1 MESEIKI
8 LNAEKKERSI
18 QIEWSDGNTSDYNFL
33 WLRDNCPSEIHPTAR
48 ERTFNLLTV
57 SESIHPKSFT
67 ISEDNSLSIK
77 WSEGDHSSNY
87 SYEWLRKNCYTLK
100 NLAPYKTPYQLWDQ
114 SIQNNIEKIQID
126 CDEIMSGD
134 EGATKYLEQL
144 HYYGISL
151 VQNAPTSKK
160 SAEDVLKKI
169 SHFRETFFETPFEVI
184 NIPNPNNSAYTAL
197 GLRNHL
203 DLPYFEIP
211 PGYQFLHCLL
221 NEADG
226 GESVALDGF
235 KVASFMQKE
244 FPEYFKI
251 LTETHVK
258 FCNRDYT
265 QNTTRIH
272 YSPLI
277 TLTKDN
283 DFNIIRFSI
292 AYMSI
297 MDCTPDK
304 MDLFYKAYRK
314 FAELLHDK
322 RFKINFKLKAGDI
335 FSFNNLRVL
344 HGRTEFD
351 PNSGER
357 HLQGYYIDRDE
368 IIGRLNFLKKVES

>member
-100 NLAPYKTPYQLWDQ
+100 NSTPYKTPYQLWDQ
-114 SIQNNIEKIQID
+114 SIQNNIKKIQID
-126 CDEIMSGD
+126 CDEIMSSD
-134 EGATKYLEQL
+134 EGVTKYLEQL

-151 VQNAPTSKK
+151 VQNAPTSKM

-304 MDLFYKAYRK
+304 MDLFYKAYIK

-322 RFKINFKLKAGDI
+322 RFTINFRLKAGDI

-344 HGRTEFD
+344 HGRTEFN

-368 IIGRLNFLKKVES
+368 IIGRLNFLKKIDY

>member
-18 QIEWSDGNTSDYNFL
+18 EIKWSDGNTSNYNFL

-57 SESIHPKSFT
+57 SESIHPESFT

-87 SYEWLRKNCYTLK
+87 SNEWLRKNCYTLK
-100 NLAPYKTPYQLWDQ
+100 NSAPYKTPYQLWDQ
-114 SIQNNIEKIQID
+114 SIQNSIEKIQIN
-126 CDEIMSGD
+126 CDEIMNSD
-134 EGATKYLEQL
+134 EGVTRYLEQL

-151 VQNAPTSKK
+151 VQDAPTSKK

-211 PGYQFLHCLL
+211 PGYQFLHCLV

-283 DFNIIRFSI
+283 DFNIIRFSV

-297 MDCTPDK
+297 MDCSPDK

-322 RFKINFKLKAGDI
+322 RFTINFRLKAGDI

-368 IIGRLNFLKKVES
+368 IIGRLNFLKKIEN

>member
-18 QIEWSDGNTSDYNFL
+18 EIKWSDGNTSNYNFL

-57 SESIHPKSFT
+57 SESIHPESFT

-87 SYEWLRKNCYTLK
+87 SNEWLRKNCYTLK
-100 NLAPYKTPYQLWDQ
+100 NSAPYKTPYQLWDQ
-114 SIQNNIEKIQID
+114 SIQNSIEKIQIN
-126 CDEIMSGD
+126 CDEIMNSD
-134 EGATKYLEQL
+134 EGVTRYLEQL

-211 PGYQFLHCLL
+211 PGYQFLHCLV

-283 DFNIIRFSI
+283 DFNIIRFSV

-297 MDCTPDK
+297 MDCSPDK

-322 RFKINFKLKAGDI
+322 RFTINFRLKAGDI

-368 IIGRLNFLKKVES
+368 IIGRLNFLKKIEN

>member
-18 QIEWSDGNTSDYNFL
+18 EIKWSDGNISDYNFL

-57 SESIHPKSFT
+57 SESIHPKSFA

-100 NLAPYKTPYQLWDQ
+100 NSTPYKTPYQLWDQ
-114 SIQNNIEKIQID
+114 SIQNNIKEIQID
-126 CDEIMSGD
+126 CDEIMSSD
-134 EGATKYLEQL
+134 EGVTKYLEQL

-151 VQNAPTSKK
+151 VQNAPTSKM

-211 PGYQFLHCLL
+211 PGYQFLHCLV

-235 KVASFMQKE
+235 KVASFIQKE

-283 DFNIIRFSI
+283 DFNIIRFSV

-297 MDCTPDK
+297 MDCKPDK

-314 FAELLHDK
+314 FAELLHDR
-322 RFKINFKLKAGDI
+322 RFTINFRLKAGDI

-368 IIGRLNFLKKVES
+368 IIGRLNFLRKIDS

>member
-1 MESEIKI
+1 MESKIKI

-100 NLAPYKTPYQLWDQ
+100 NSAPYKTPYQLWDQ
-114 SIQNNIEKIQID
+114 SIQNNIEKIQIE

-134 EGATKYLEQL
+134 EGVTKYLEQL

-160 SAEDVLKKI
+160 SAENVLKKI

-211 PGYQFLHCLL
+211 PGYQFLHCLI

-251 LTETHVK
+251 LTKTHVK

-297 MDCTPDK
+297 MDCAPDK

-322 RFKINFKLKAGDI
+322 RFTINFRLKAGDI

-368 IIGRLNFLKKVES
+368 IIGRLNFLKKVDS

>member
-67 ISEDNSLSIK
+67 VSEDNSLSIK

-100 NLAPYKTPYQLWDQ
+100 NSAPYKTPYQLWDQ
-114 SIQNNIEKIQID
+114 SIQNNIEKIRID
-126 CDEIMSGD
+126 CDEIMSSD
-134 EGATKYLEQL
+134 EGVTKYLEQL

-211 PGYQFLHCLL
+211 PGYQFLHCLV

-283 DFNIIRFSI
+283 DFNIIRFSV

-322 RFKINFKLKAGDI
+322 RFTINFRLKAGDI

-368 IIGRLNFLKKVES
+368 IIGRLNFLKKVDS

>member
-100 NLAPYKTPYQLWDQ
+100 NSAPYKTPYQLWDQ

-126 CDEIMSGD
+126 CDEIMSSD
-134 EGATKYLEQL
+134 EGVTKYLEQL

-151 VQNAPTSKK
+151 VQNAPTSKM

-211 PGYQFLHCLL
+211 PGYQFLHCLV

-283 DFNIIRFSI
+283 DFNIIRFSV

-322 RFKINFKLKAGDI
+322 RFTINFRLKAGDI

-344 HGRTEFD
+344 HGRTEFN

-368 IIGRLNFLKKVES
+368 IIGRLNFLKKIDY

>member
-1 MESEIKI
+1 MESKIKI

-18 QIEWSDGNTSDYNFL
+18 KIEWSDGNTSDYNFL

-100 NLAPYKTPYQLWDQ
+100 NSAPYKTPYQLWDQ
-114 SIQNNIEKIQID
+114 SIQNSIEKIQIE

-134 EGATKYLEQL
+134 EGVTKYLEQL

-151 VQNAPTSKK
+151 VQNAPTSRK

-211 PGYQFLHCLL
+211 PGYQFLHCLV

-251 LTETHVK
+251 LTKTHVK

-297 MDCTPDK
+297 MDCAPDK

-322 RFKINFKLKAGDI
+322 RFTINFKLKAGDI

-368 IIGRLNFLKKVES
+368 IIGRLNFLKKVDS

>member
-1 MESEIKI
+1 MESKIKI

-100 NLAPYKTPYQLWDQ
+100 NSAPYKTPYQLWDQ
-114 SIQNNIEKIQID
+114 SIQNNIEKIQIE

-134 EGATKYLEQL
+134 EGVTKYLEQL

-160 SAEDVLKKI
+160 SAENVLKKI

-211 PGYQFLHCLL
+211 PGYQFLHCLI

-251 LTETHVK
+251 LTKTHVK

-283 DFNIIRFSI
+283 DFNIIRFSV

-322 RFKINFKLKAGDI
+322 RFTINFKLKAGDI

-368 IIGRLNFLKKVES
+368 IIGRLNFLKKVDS

>member
-1 MESEIKI
+1 MENEIKI
-8 LNAEKKERSI
+8 LNAEKKDRSI
-18 QIEWSDGNTSDYNFL
+18 EIEWSDGNISGYNFL

-57 SESIHPKSFT
+57 SESIHPESFT

-87 SYEWLRKNCYTLK
+87 SSEWLRKNCYTLK
-100 NLAPYKTPYQLWDQ
+100 NSAPYKTPYQLWDQ
-114 SIQNNIEKIQID
+114 SIRNSIEKIQIN
-126 CDEIMSGD
+126 CDEIMSSD
-134 EGATKYLEQL
+134 EGITKYLEQL

-211 PGYQFLHCLL
+211 PGYQFLHCLV

-244 FPEYFKI
+244 FPEYFRI

-283 DFNIIRFSI
+283 DFNIIRFSV

-297 MDCTPDK
+297 MDCSPDK

-322 RFKINFKLKAGDI
+322 RFTINFRLKAGDI

-368 IIGRLNFLKKVES
+368 IIGRLNFLKKIEN

>member
-1 MESEIKI
+1 MKSEIKI

-18 QIEWSDGNTSDYNFL
+18 EIKWSDGNISDYNFL

-67 ISEDNSLSIK
+67 ISEDNSLSVK

-100 NLAPYKTPYQLWDQ
+100 NSAPYKTPYQLWDQ
-114 SIQNNIEKIQID
+114 SIQNSIEKIQIE
-126 CDEIMSGD
+126 CDEIMSSV
-134 EGATKYLEQL
+134 EGVTKYLEQL

-211 PGYQFLHCLL
+211 PGYQFLHCLV

-265 QNTTRIH
+265 QNTVRIH

-283 DFNIIRFSI
+283 DFNIIRFSV

-297 MDCTPDK
+297 MDCSPDK

-322 RFKINFKLKAGDI
+322 RFTINFRLKAGDI

-344 HGRTEFD
+344 HGRTEFN

-368 IIGRLNFLKKVES
+368 IIGRLNFLKKIDS

>member
-18 QIEWSDGNTSDYNFL
+18 EIKWSDGNISDYNFL

-57 SESIHPKSFT
+57 SENIHPESFT

-77 WSEGDHSSNY
+77 WSEGDHFSNY
-87 SYEWLRKNCYTLK
+87 SNEWLRKNCYTLK
-100 NLAPYKTPYQLWDQ
+100 NSAPYKTPYQLWDQ
-114 SIQNNIEKIQID
+114 SIQNSIEKIQIN
-126 CDEIMSGD
+126 CDEIMSSD
-134 EGATKYLEQL
+134 EGVTRYLEQL

-211 PGYQFLHCLL
+211 PGYQFLHCLV

-283 DFNIIRFSI
+283 DFNIIRFSV

-297 MDCTPDK
+297 MDCSPDK

-322 RFKINFKLKAGDI
+322 RFIINFRLKAGDI

-368 IIGRLNFLKKVES
+368 IIGRLNFLKKIEI

>member
-67 ISEDNSLSIK
+67 VSEDNSLSIK

-100 NLAPYKTPYQLWDQ
+100 NSTPYKTPYQLWDQ
-114 SIQNNIEKIQID
+114 SIQNNIKKIQID
-126 CDEIMSGD
+126 CDEIMSSD
-134 EGATKYLEQL
+134 EGVTKYLEQL

-151 VQNAPTSKK
+151 VQNAPTSKM

-211 PGYQFLHCLL
+211 PGYQFLHCLV

-283 DFNIIRFSI
+283 DFNIIRFSV

-322 RFKINFKLKAGDI
+322 RFTINFRLKAGDI

-344 HGRTEFD
+344 HGRTEFN

-357 HLQGYYIDRDE
+357 HLQGYYLERDE
-368 IIGRLNFLKKVES
+368 ILARLNYFNKLQV

>member
-33 WLRDNCPSEIHPTAR
+33 WLRDNCPSDIHPTAR

-67 ISEDNSLSIK
+67 ISEDNSLSVK

-100 NLAPYKTPYQLWDQ
+100 NSAPYKTPYQLWDQ
-114 SIQNNIEKIQID
+114 SIQNNIEKIQIE
-126 CDEIMSGD
+126 CDEIMSSD
-134 EGATKYLEQL
+134 EGVTKYLEQL

-211 PGYQFLHCLL
+211 PGYQFLHCLV

-283 DFNIIRFSI
+283 DFNIIRFSV

-322 RFKINFKLKAGDI
+322 RFTINFRLKAGDI

-344 HGRTEFD
+344 HGRTEFN

-368 IIGRLNFLKKVES
+368 IIGRLNFLKKIDS

>member
-100 NLAPYKTPYQLWDQ
+100 NSVPYKTPYQLWDH
-114 SIQNNIEKIQID
+114 SIQDNIEKIQIE
-126 CDEIMSGD
+126 CDEIMNSDKGV
-134 EGATKYLEQL
+134 TKYLEQL

-322 RFKINFKLKAGDI
+322 RFTINFKLKAGDI

>member
-18 QIEWSDGNTSDYNFL
+18 EIKWSDGNISDYNFL

-169 SHFRETFFETPFEVI
+169 SHFRETF
-184 NIPNPNNSAYTAL
+184 
-197 GLRNHL
+197 
-203 DLPYFEIP
+203 
-211 PGYQFLHCLL
+211 
-221 NEADG
+221 
-226 GESVALDGF
+226 
-235 KVASFMQKE
+235 
-244 FPEYFKI
+244 
-251 LTETHVK
+251 
-258 FCNRDYT
+258 
-265 QNTTRIH
+265 
-272 YSPLI
+272 
-277 TLTKDN
+277 
-283 DFNIIRFSI
+283 
-292 AYMSI
+292 
-297 MDCTPDK
+297 
-304 MDLFYKAYRK
+304 
-314 FAELLHDK
+314 
-322 RFKINFKLKAGDI
+322 
-335 FSFNNLRVL
+335 
-344 HGRTEFD
+344 
-351 PNSGER
+351 
-357 HLQGYYIDRDE
+357 
-368 IIGRLNFLKKVES
+368 

>member
-1 MESEIKI
+1 MESKIKI

-100 NLAPYKTPYQLWDQ
+100 NSAPYKTPYQLWDQ
-114 SIQNNIEKIQID
+114 SIQNSIEKIQIE

-134 EGATKYLEQL
+134 EGVTKYLEQL

-211 PGYQFLHCLL
+211 PGYQFLHCLI

-251 LTETHVK
+251 LTKTHVK

-283 DFNIIRFSI
+283 DFNIIRFSV

-322 RFKINFKLKAGDI
+322 RFTINFRLKAGDI

-368 IIGRLNFLKKVES
+368 IIGRLNFLKKVDS

>member
-1 MESEIKI
+1 MESKIKI

-57 SESIHPKSFT
+57 SENIHPKSFF

-100 NLAPYKTPYQLWDQ
+100 NSAPYKTPYQLWDQ
-114 SIQNNIEKIQID
+114 SIQNSIEKIQIE

-134 EGATKYLEQL
+134 EGVTKYLEQL

-151 VQNAPTSKK
+151 VQNAPTSRK

-211 PGYQFLHCLL
+211 PGYQFLHCLV

-251 LTETHVK
+251 LTKTHVK

-297 MDCTPDK
+297 MDCAPDK

-322 RFKINFKLKAGDI
+322 RFTINFKLKAGDI

>member
-322 RFKINFKLKAGDI
+322 RFTINFRLKAGDI

-368 IIGRLNFLKKVES
+368 IIGRLNFLKKVDS

>member
-1 MESEIKI
+1 MISELKI
-8 LNAEKKERSI
+8 IRAEKKERSFK
-18 QIEWSDGNTSDYNFL
+18 IEWSDGNTSDYNFL
-33 WLRDNCPSEIHPTAR
+33 WLRDNCPSDIHPTAR

-57 SESIHPKSFT
+57 SENIYPEEFSIS
-67 ISEDNSLSIK
+67 SDNNLLIK
-77 WSEGDHSSNY
+77 WSEGTHTSNY
-87 SYEWLRKNCYTLK
+87 SFEWLRKNCYTIK
-100 NLAPYKTPYQLWDQ
+100 NLNPYKTPYHLWDNTI
-114 SIQNNIEKIQID
+114 SNDIEKIQID
-126 CDEIMSGD
+126 CEEIMSSDNGVK
-134 EGATKYLEQL
+134 KYLEQL

-151 VQNAPTSKK
+151 VKNAPVSKK
-160 SAEDVLKKI
+160 SAEEVLKKI
-169 SHFRETFFETPFEVI
+169 SHFRETFFDTPFEVI
-184 NIPNPNNSAYTAL
+184 NIPKPNNSAYTAL

-211 PGYQFLHCLL
+211 PGYQFLHCLI
-221 NEADG
+221 NEAEG

-251 LTETHVK
+251 LTETPVK

-265 QNTTRIH
+265 QSTTRIH

-283 DFNIIRFSI
+283 DFNIIRFSV

-297 MDCTPDK
+297 MDCVPEK
-304 MDLFYKAYRK
+304 MDTFYKAYRK
-314 FAELLHDK
+314 FAELLHDNK
-322 RFKINFKLKAGDI
+322 FTINFRLKAGDI

-344 HGRTEFD
+344 HGRTEFN
-351 PNSGER
+351 PNSGQR

-368 IIGRLNFLKKVES
+368 IIGRLNFLQKIDT

>member
-18 QIEWSDGNTSDYNFL
+18 EIKWSDGNTSNYNFL

-57 SESIHPKSFT
+57 SESIHPESFT

-87 SYEWLRKNCYTLK
+87 SNEWLRKNCYTLK
-100 NLAPYKTPYQLWDQ
+100 NSAPYKTPYQLWDQ
-114 SIQNNIEKIQID
+114 SIQNSIEKIQIN
-126 CDEIMSGD
+126 CDEIMSSD
-134 EGATKYLEQL
+134 EGVTRYLEQL

-211 PGYQFLHCLL
+211 PGYQFLHCLV

-283 DFNIIRFSI
+283 DFNIIRFSV

-297 MDCTPDK
+297 MDCSPDK

-322 RFKINFKLKAGDI
+322 RFIINFRLKAGDI

-368 IIGRLNFLKKVES
+368 IIGRLNFLKKIEN

>member
-1 MESEIKI
+1 MESEIRI

-87 SYEWLRKNCYTLK
+87 CYEWLRKNCYTLK
-100 NLAPYKTPYQLWDQ
+100 NSAPYKTPYQLWDQ

-126 CDEIMSGD
+126 CDEIMSSD
-134 EGATKYLEQL
+134 EGVTKYLEQL

-151 VQNAPTSKK
+151 VQNAPTSKM

-211 PGYQFLHCLL
+211 PGYQFLHCLV

-283 DFNIIRFSI
+283 DFNIIRFSV

-322 RFKINFKLKAGDI
+322 RFTINFRLKAGDI

-344 HGRTEFD
+344 HGRTEFN

-368 IIGRLNFLKKVES
+368 IIGRLNFLKKIDS

>member
-1 MESEIKI
+1 MKSEIKI

-18 QIEWSDGNTSDYNFL
+18 EIKWSDGNISDYNFL

-100 NLAPYKTPYQLWDQ
+100 NSAPYKTPYQLWDQ

-134 EGATKYLEQL
+134 EGVPKYLEQL

-151 VQNAPTSKK
+151 IQNAPTSKK

-211 PGYQFLHCLL
+211 PGYQFLHCLV

-283 DFNIIRFSI
+283 DFNIIRFSV

-322 RFKINFKLKAGDI
+322 RFTINFRLKAGDI

-344 HGRTEFD
+344 HGRTEFN

-368 IIGRLNFLKKVES
+368 IIGRLNFLKKIDS

>member
-1 MESEIKI
+1 MKSEIKI
-8 LNAEKKERSI
+8 LNAEKKEHSI
-18 QIEWSDGNTSDYNFL
+18 EIKWSDGNISDYNFL

-77 WSEGDHSSNY
+77 WSEGDHSSDY

-100 NLAPYKTPYQLWDQ
+100 NSTPYKTPYQLWDQ
-114 SIQNNIEKIQID
+114 SIQNNIKKIQID
-126 CDEIMSGD
+126 CDEIMSSD
-134 EGATKYLEQL
+134 EGITKYLEQL

-151 VQNAPTSKK
+151 VQNAPTSKM

-211 PGYQFLHCLL
+211 PGYQFLHCLV

-283 DFNIIRFSI
+283 DFNIIRFSV

-322 RFKINFKLKAGDI
+322 RFTINFRLKAGDI

-344 HGRTEFD
+344 HGRTEFN

-368 IIGRLNFLKKVES
+368 IIGRLNFLKKIDS

>member
-322 RFKINFKLKAGDI
+322 RFTINFKLKAGDI

>member
-18 QIEWSDGNTSDYNFL
+18 EIKWSDGNISDYNFL

-100 NLAPYKTPYQLWDQ
+100 NSAPYKTPYQLWDQ

-134 EGATKYLEQL
+134 EGVTKYLEQL

-211 PGYQFLHCLL
+211 PGYQFLHCLV

-283 DFNIIRFSI
+283 DFNIIRFSV

-322 RFKINFKLKAGDI
+322 RFTINFRLKAGDI

-368 IIGRLNFLKKVES
+368 IIGRLNFLKKIDS

>member
-1 MESEIKI
+1 MKSEIKI

-322 RFKINFKLKAGDI
+322 RFTINFRLKAGDI

>member
-134 EGATKYLEQL
+134 EGVTKYLEQL

-283 DFNIIRFSI
+283 DFNIIRFSV

-322 RFKINFKLKAGDI
+322 RFTINFRLKAGDI

-344 HGRTEFD
+344 HGRTEFN

-368 IIGRLNFLKKVES
+368 IIGRLNFLNKIDS

>member
-8 LNAEKKERSI
+8 LNAEKKVSSI
-18 QIEWSDGNTSDYNFL
+18 EIKWSDGNTSNYNFL

-57 SESIHPKSFT
+57 SESIHPESFT

-87 SYEWLRKNCYTLK
+87 SNEWLRKNCYTLK
-100 NLAPYKTPYQLWDQ
+100 NSAPYKTPYQLWDQ
-114 SIQNNIEKIQID
+114 SIQNSIEKIQIN
-126 CDEIMSGD
+126 CDEIMNSD
-134 EGATKYLEQL
+134 EGVTRYLEQL

-151 VQNAPTSKK
+151 VQDAPTSKK

-211 PGYQFLHCLL
+211 PGYQFLHCLV

-283 DFNIIRFSI
+283 DFNIIRFSV

-297 MDCTPDK
+297 MDCSPDK

-322 RFKINFKLKAGDI
+322 RFTINFRLKAGDI

-368 IIGRLNFLKKVES
+368 IIGRLNFLKKIEN

>member
-1 MESEIKI
+1 MESKIKI

-100 NLAPYKTPYQLWDQ
+100 NSAPYKTPYQLWDQ
-114 SIQNNIEKIQID
+114 SIQNSIEKIQIE

-134 EGATKYLEQL
+134 EGVTKYLEQL

-151 VQNAPTSKK
+151 VQNAPTSRK

-211 PGYQFLHCLL
+211 PGYQFLHCLV

-251 LTETHVK
+251 LTKTHVK

-283 DFNIIRFSI
+283 DFNIIRFSV

-322 RFKINFKLKAGDI
+322 RFTINFKLKAGDI
-335 FSFNNLRVL
+335 FSFNNLRIL

-368 IIGRLNFLKKVES
+368 IIGRLNFLKKVDS

>member
-18 QIEWSDGNTSDYNFL
+18 EIEWSDGNISDYNFL
-33 WLRDNCPSEIHPTAR
+33 WLRDNCPSDIHPTAR

-67 ISEDNSLSIK
+67 ISEDNSLSVK

-100 NLAPYKTPYQLWDQ
+100 NSTPYKTPYQLWDQ
-114 SIQNNIEKIQID
+114 SIQDNIEKIQID
-126 CDEIMSGD
+126 CDEIMSSD
-134 EGATKYLEQL
+134 EGVTKYLEQL

-151 VQNAPTSKK
+151 VQNAPTSKM

-211 PGYQFLHCLL
+211 PGYQFLHCLV

-283 DFNIIRFSI
+283 DFNIIRFSV

-297 MDCTPDK
+297 MECAPDK

-322 RFKINFKLKAGDI
+322 RFTINFRLKAGDI

-344 HGRTEFD
+344 HGRTEFN

-368 IIGRLNFLKKVES
+368 IIGRLNFLKKIDS

>member
-1 MESEIKI
+1 MESKIKI

-18 QIEWSDGNTSDYNFL
+18 KIEWSDGNTSDYNFL

-100 NLAPYKTPYQLWDQ
+100 NSAPYKTPYQLWDQ
-114 SIQNNIEKIQID
+114 SIQNNIEKIQIE

-134 EGATKYLEQL
+134 EGVTKYLEQL

-151 VQNAPTSKK
+151 VQNAPTSRK

-211 PGYQFLHCLL
+211 PGYQFLHCLI

-251 LTETHVK
+251 LTKTHVK

-297 MDCTPDK
+297 MDCAPDK

-322 RFKINFKLKAGDI
+322 RFTINFKLKAGDI

-368 IIGRLNFLKKVES
+368 IIGRLNFLKKVDS

>member
-1 MESEIKI
+1 MESKIKI

-18 QIEWSDGNTSDYNFL
+18 KIEWSDGNTSDYNFL

-100 NLAPYKTPYQLWDQ
+100 NSAPYKTPYQLWDQ
-114 SIQNNIEKIQID
+114 SIQNSIEKIQIE

-134 EGATKYLEQL
+134 EGVTKYLEQL

-151 VQNAPTSKK
+151 VQNAPTSRK

-211 PGYQFLHCLL
+211 PGYQFLHCLI

-251 LTETHVK
+251 LTKTHVK

-297 MDCTPDK
+297 MDCAPDK

-322 RFKINFKLKAGDI
+322 RFTINFRLKAGDI

>member
-18 QIEWSDGNTSDYNFL
+18 EIEWSDGNISDYNFL
-33 WLRDNCPSEIHPTAR
+33 WLRDNCPSDIHPTAR

-67 ISEDNSLSIK
+67 ISEDNSLSVK

-100 NLAPYKTPYQLWDQ
+100 NSAPYKTPYQLWDQ
-114 SIQNNIEKIQID
+114 SIQNNIEKIQIE
-126 CDEIMSGD
+126 CDEVMSSD
-134 EGATKYLEQL
+134 EGVTRYLEQL

-211 PGYQFLHCLL
+211 PGYQFLHCLV

-235 KVASFMQKE
+235 KVASFMQRE
-244 FPEYFKI
+244 FPEYFQI
-251 LTETHVK
+251 LTETYVK

-283 DFNIIRFSI
+283 DFNIIRFSV

-297 MDCTPDK
+297 MDCSPAK

-322 RFKINFKLKAGDI
+322 RFSINFRLKAGDI
-335 FSFNNLRVL
+335 FSFNNLRIL

-368 IIGRLNFLKKVES
+368 IIGRLNFLKKIDT

>member
-1 MESEIKI
+1 MESKIKI

-18 QIEWSDGNTSDYNFL
+18 KIEWSDGNTSDYNFL

-100 NLAPYKTPYQLWDQ
+100 NSAPYKTPYQLWDQ
-114 SIQNNIEKIQID
+114 SIQNSIEKIQIE

-134 EGATKYLEQL
+134 EGVTKYLEQL

-151 VQNAPTSKK
+151 VQNAPTSRK

-211 PGYQFLHCLL
+211 PGYQFLHCLV

-251 LTETHVK
+251 LTKTNVK

-283 DFNIIRFSI
+283 DFNIIRFSV

-322 RFKINFKLKAGDI
+322 RFTINFRLKAGDI